1 MNDRTADD
9 NDSDADSA
17 EEQLSELGRAAARAA
32 EATVERLEEKL
43 KTLEGRAREA
53 AKDAEGLRDDL
64 VAETEK
70 RVRANPVGAVLTAL
84 GIGFILGLIF
94 GVGRGR

>member
-9 NDSDADSA
+9 DDSGISKA
-17 EEQLSELGRAAARAA
+17 EQQLSDIGRAAARAA
-32 EATVERLEEKL
+32 EEAVERLEEKL
-43 KTLEGRAREA
+43 KTLESTARGA
-53 AKDAEGLRDDL
+53 AKEAEGLRDDL
-64 VAETEK
+64 IAETEK

-84 GIGFILGLIF
+84 GIGFVLGLIF